1 MGLKNY
7 VCVSFYSDRAGVN
20 KNIVIRGCWLFAVS
34 GKASFDEIKEKMANA
49 ISNKRKEYIISPED
63 ITITSINEISK
74 RLYNRLK
81 V

>member
-20 KNIVIRGCWLFAVS
+20 KNVVIRGCWLFTIS
-34 GKASFDEIKEKMANA
+34 GKTSFDEIKKKMAEA
-49 ISNKRKEYIISPED
+49 ISNKRKDYTISPED
-63 ITITSINEISK
+63 ITITSIHEISK
-74 RLYNRLK
+74 RLYDRLK